1 MQDELQS
8 SREFEV
14 VLENAFKEEESEVTL
29 RQAFKLRWEGKCVIL
44 ASTIRFH
51 CKNARRRNEWEKF
64 VSS

>member
-29 RQAFKLRWEGKCVIL
+29 RQVFKLRWEGK
-44 ASTIRFH
+44 
-51 CKNARRRNEWEKF
+51 
-64 VSS
+64 